1 MKGSGFGVPK
11 LAVEYDV
18 FVSYAHIDGGEV
30 GKLVAA
36 LRAGGLKV
44 WFDELEIADFAGISR
59 SIELGLARS
68 KAHLCWY
75 SATYPLRRA
84 CQWELTAAF
93 LAAQREGDPARRVL
107 VINPE
112 PSVAHIHPVELR
124 DAKFG
129 KLPINGDSVALSAL
143 VTAVH
148 NHVARLNGSLGDV
161 QPFLTPRWFGMRGV
175 GSTRFVGRLGDLWR
189 IHSLLHANDFAL
201 ITGTAA
207 AASGIA
213 QLRGLGGI
221 GKSLTAE
228 EYALRFGAAYPGGVF
243 WLRAYG
249 GADGELLLGPEP
261 RESERERQ
269 IAGFATALGVS
280 TRDRTAAEVEG
291 ALGREIERR
300 ALRCL
305 WVVDDV
311 PPGLDGQTLRRWF
324 APHPLAKTL
333 VTTRSREY
341 AAHAQELDLGVLPE
355 QEAFDLLTWRRK
367 PRGASEIEAA
377 RMLVRELGCHPL
389 AVDVT
394 GAALSQS
401 DELQSFADF
410 GVELARED
418 EDALELAAEL
428 ADALPNG
435 HEVSIAKTLLRSI
448 QRLQEPAR
456 DFLRL
461 ASVLAAAPIPPHLVV
476 GVLRQ
481 ADSLEEG
488 VARHRTHEALAK
500 TDALS
505 LSDKVGN
512 SGARS
517 VHTLVSRVIRFRD
530 SIQGRRDELRRA
542 AIIFLTAAL
551 DGVVTDRRSHSRIE
565 LDVIHARALA
575 SAGSGLPE
583 ANLLGLVATYDS
595 ARGAYRSAGALLS
608 REVELRRLLSGP
620 EHPDTL
626 SSMNDLA
633 VALKQLGE
641 LASARKIHEEVLRV
655 RERLLGPRHPDT
667 LRSVNDLGE
676 TLRAQRELHR
686 ARELHER
693 NFRVCCEVLGPEH
706 MHTLTSMNNVA
717 ETLRDQG
724 DLNGTLKVQEQL
736 VEISRR
742 GLGSEHPQT
751 LLYMSN
757 LAGTLF
763 NRGSLAAAQ
772 KLSEEVLEV
781 RLRIL
786 GPEHPDTLTSVAAVA
801 ATIVERTPGRALK
814 LYEETVEKRTRVLG
828 SEHPLTLMSIT
839 EVAGIFRTQGNLV
852 RAREMGEKALAVSRA
867 AVGPDHPATLSLMN
881 NLAETFR
888 LQGSLVEARKMH
900 EEALRTRKRLY
911 GEEHPDTLSS
921 TGNLA
926 IVLSAQGY
934 LRDARDLL
942 EKVVE
947 IQCRMLTNEHPET
960 LVSMNNLAMILMCQG
975 HLPRAHALQKELVE
989 VRLRLWGNEH
999 GETLTAMNNLAKIIM
1014 AKGDLFC
1021 ARKLQEEVLDVRKR
1035 VFGTQHP
1042 QTLEAMNTLAEI
1054 VWAQGERAEGQK
1066 LLEETINGRE
1076 QILGAAHPDTLASRR
1091 SLALKLRP
1099 V

>member
-1 MKGSGFGVPK
+1 M
-11 LAVEYDV
+11 AVDYDA
-18 FVSYAHIDGGEV
+18 FVSYPHIDGGVV

-36 LRAGGLKV
+36 LRAGGLNV

-68 KAHLCWY
+68 KALLCWY

-112 PSVAHIHPVELR
+112 PNAVHIHPVELR

-129 KLPINGDSVALSAL
+129 KPPINGDSAALSAL
-143 VTAVH
+143 VTAVQ
-148 NHVARLNGSLGDV
+148 NHVARLNGSIGDV
-161 QPFLTPRWFGMRGV
+161 QSLLPPRWFGMRGV
-175 GSTRFVGRLGDLWR
+175 GSTRFVGRLSDLWR

-201 ITGTAA
+201 ITGNAA

-249 GADGELLLGPEP
+249 GGDGELFLGPEP

-341 AAHAQELDLGVLPE
+341 AAHAQEVDLGVLPE

-389 AVDVT
+389 ALDVA

-401 DELQSFADF
+401 EELQSFADF
-410 GVELARED
+410 VLELARED

-435 HEVSIAKTLLRSI
+435 HEASIAKTLLRSI

-461 ASVLAAAPIPPHLVV
+461 ASVLTAAPIPPHLVV
-476 GVLRQ
+476 GVLQQ

-505 LSDKVGN
+505 LSEKVVD

-517 VHTLVSRVIRFRD
+517 VHMLVSRVMRFRD

-542 AIIFLTAAL
+542 AIIFLTATL
-551 DGVVTDRRSHSRIE
+551 DGVVTDPRSHSRIE

-575 SAGSGLPE
+575 SAASGFPE
-583 ANLLGLVATYDS
+583 ANLLGLVAGYDS
-595 ARGAYRSAGALLS
+595 ARGAYRSARVLLS

-633 VALKQLGE
+633 VAEKQLGD
-641 LASARKIHEEVLRV
+641 LANARKIHEEVLRL
-655 RERLLGPRHPDT
+655 REYVLGPRHPDT

-693 NFRVCCEVLGPEH
+693 NFRVCREVLGPEDVR
-706 MHTLTSMNNVA
+706 TLVSMGNIA

-724 DLNGTLKVQEQL
+724 DLNGTLKMQEQL

-742 GLGSEHPQT
+742 VLGSDHPQT
-751 LLYMSN
+751 LTWISN
-757 LAGTLF
+757 LAGTLLS
-763 NRGSLAAAQ
+763 RGAQAAAQ
-772 KLSEEVLEV
+772 KLSEEVLEL

-786 GPEHPDTLTSVAAVA
+786 GPEHPETLTSVANVA
-801 ATIVERTPGRALK
+801 ATLAERAPGNALR
-814 LYEETVEKRTRVLG
+814 LYEETVEKKVT
-828 SEHPLTLMSIT
+828 SW
-839 EVAGIFRTQGNLV
+839 V
-852 RAREMGEKALAVSRA
+852 RSTPSR
-867 AVGPDHPATLSLMN
+867 
-881 NLAETFR
+881 
-888 LQGSLVEARKMH
+888 
-900 EEALRTRKRLY
+900 
-911 GEEHPDTLSS
+911 
-921 TGNLA
+921 
-926 IVLSAQGY
+926 
-934 LRDARDLL
+934 
-942 EKVVE
+942 
-947 IQCRMLTNEHPET
+947 
-960 LVSMNNLAMILMCQG
+960 
-975 HLPRAHALQKELVE
+975 
-989 VRLRLWGNEH
+989 
-999 GETLTAMNNLAKIIM
+999 
-1014 AKGDLFC
+1014 
-1021 ARKLQEEVLDVRKR
+1021 
-1035 VFGTQHP
+1035 
-1042 QTLEAMNTLAEI
+1042 
-1054 VWAQGERAEGQK
+1054 
-1066 LLEETINGRE
+1066 
-1076 QILGAAHPDTLASRR
+1076 
-1091 SLALKLRP
+1091 
-1099 V
+1099 